1 MPKDHKKINITE
13 IAEFDPE
20 RVDGVGKGANGFPIL
35 MLKSI
40 ATEDGNVDDV
50 TTAKADAEHDA
61 CDTCD
66 GEGTILEG
74 NRKCPKCLGT
84 GKAPKVGESAKA
96 FIESV
101 IKESEGVALSGAPVP
116 PAADCPTCNASGLI
130 DGASVHGKVCVD
142 CGGTGKDQ
150 SMTNPVELNAV
161 AADAGRVSVGDPEGR
176 ETMDKAASDN
186 QCVGC
191 QAMNKAVAKF
201 CAGCGDDMA
210 KAAAQM
216 CSCGHSIA
224 AGEKT
229 CSGCGLAVDMTKGHD
244 FDPDGFRPA
253 QYSADADETVG
264 CPECESMNDLDAAY
278 CDQCGHMLAGD
289 PDVTVDGVPVGGDDD
304 DSADDDSMDDDSTD
318 DDSMKSLTKTD
329 AWKRLLEATGNTVA
343 KDVVTVADGATFT
356 APNPVEMVPADSDD
370 IDASGMPGSPS
381 WEATDAQTATNAA
394 QTLMQAAELIRTFAS
409 RENIEVAAGE
419 GNDIFDAKA
428 AEMALVGVTGALGIM
443 AQLAFHENLEAQKSL
458 EEEGGA
464 AKAGKRLSNK
474 SVAVLM
480 AARDHLDALLGD
492 NNQTGQSDDDNTN
505 SGEAA
510 NKYIQSAN
518 KALLAKEIKDMTTE
532 ELTKVLDQRDERLV
546 GLLADTFKGLP
557 ADNNVASIASAK
569 DANKK
574 SKNKNPKAEMT
585 DLEDEATQ
593 GDDESANTSPTGAA
607 KADGQECSGC
617 GAMCKA
623 GDSEC
628 AKCGMAMK
636 SEAELTPEEI
646 EARVAAKEAKK
657 ALKAARRAEK
667 EAAENAAVAK
677 AIAEGVAEA
686 TEAVRTL
693 QDRLATVE
701 KMAAPSTIVR
711 TRPSDAIAK
720 SVERDDL
727 EMRLAQLERVTRETA
742 DNDIRKASRE
752 EAKEVRDRIAGLSA

>member
-1 MPKDHKKINITE
+1 MPKDHNKINITE

-40 ATEDGNVDDV
+40 DAATDNVDDV
-50 TTAKADAEHDA
+50 TTIKADAAHDA

-66 GEGTILEG
+66 GEGTIMEG
-74 NRKCPKCLGT
+74 HRKCPKCLGT

-101 IKESEGVALSGAPVP
+101 AKESEGVAASGAYVP
-116 PAADCPTCNASGLI
+116 PAEDCPTCDGSGSI
-130 DGASVHGKVCVD
+130 DGPSVHGKECVD

-150 SMTNPVELNAV
+150 TMTHPEELNAV
-161 AADAGRVSVGDPEGR
+161 AADSGRMSVGDPEGR
-176 ETMDKAASDN
+176 EKMDKAADGS
-186 QCVGC
+186 QCEAC
-191 QAMNKAVAKF
+191 KCMNKADATYCAK
-201 CAGCGDDMA
+201 CGGAMA
-210 KAAAQM
+210 KGNDA
-216 CSCGHSIA
+216 
-224 AGEKT
+224 
-229 CSGCGLAVDMTKGHD
+229 
-244 FDPDGFRPA
+244 DGFRPA
-253 QYSADADETVG
+253 PYHADADENVQ
-264 CPECESMNDLDAAY
+264 CPKCERMNDNDAAY
-278 CDQCGHMLAGD
+278 CDQCGHELM
-289 PDVTVDGVPVGGDDD
+289 GDDD
-304 DSADDDSMDDDSTD
+304 VIVDGKPLDGDDEDDDAT
-318 DDSMKSLTKTD
+318 KSLTETD
-329 AWKRLLEATGNTVA
+329 AWKRLVEATGRKVA

-356 APNPVEMVPADSDD
+356 APNPAGMAPDNDD
-370 IDASGMPGSPS
+370 DVDASGAPGSPS
-381 WEATDAQTATNAA
+381 WEAVDAQTATDAA
-394 QTLMQAAELIRTFAS
+394 QALVHAAELIRTFAS

-419 GNDIFDAKA
+419 GNDLFDAKA

-443 AQLAFHENLEAQKSL
+443 AQLAFHEGLEAQKSL
-458 EEEGGA
+458 EEEGEA

-474 SVAVLM
+474 SVAVLT
-480 AARDHLDALLGD
+480 AARDHLNGLLGND
-492 NNQTGQSDDDNTN
+492 DPSKPSEDDNTN

-518 KALLAKEIKDMTTE
+518 KALLAKEIEDMTTE
-532 ELTKVLDQRDERLV
+532 ELTKVLDARDERLV

-557 ADNNVASIASAK
+557 EENNADSIASAK
-569 DANKK
+569 DANKN
-574 SKNKNPKAEMT
+574 SKKKDPKAEMR

-593 GDDESANTSPTGAA
+593 GDHASANTSPTGAA
-607 KADGQECSGC
+607 KADGKECSGC

-623 GDSEC
+623 DATEC

-636 SEAELTPEEI
+636 GEADLTPEEI
-646 EARVAAKEAKK
+646 EARAAAKEAKK
-657 ALKAARRAEK
+657 ALKAARKAEK

-711 TRPSDAIAK
+711 TRPGDAVAK
-720 SVERDDL
+720 SVERDEL

-752 EAKEVRDRIAGLSA
+752 EAKEIRDRIAGLSA

>member
-40 ATEDGNVDDV
+40 DATTDNVDDV
-50 TTAKADAEHDA
+50 TTIKADATHGA

-66 GEGTILEG
+66 GEGTIMEG

-96 FIESV
+96 FIDSV
-101 IKESEGVALSGAPVP
+101 TKESEGVAASGAPVP
-116 PAADCPTCNASGLI
+116 PAADCPTCNGSGLI
-130 DGASVHGKVCVD
+130 DGPSVHGKQCVD

-150 SMTNPVELNAV
+150 TMTNPEELNAV
-161 AADAGRVSVGDPEGR
+161 AADAGRISVGDPEGR
-176 ETMDKAASDN
+176 ETMDK
-186 QCVGC
+186 
-191 QAMNKAVAKF
+191 
-201 CAGCGDDMA
+201 
-210 KAAAQM
+210 
-216 CSCGHSIA
+216 GHA
-224 AGEKT
+224 
-229 CSGCGLAVDMTKGHD
+229 
-244 FDPDGFRPA
+244 DGFRPTD
-253 QYSADADETVG
+253 YKADSDETVQ
-264 CPECESMNDLDAAY
+264 CPKCERMNDMDAAY
-278 CDQCGHMLAGD
+278 CDQCGHELM
-289 PDVTVDGVPVGGDDD
+289 GDDEVIID
-304 DSADDDSMDDDSTD
+304 GKPLEDEDNDDDAT
-318 DDSMKSLTKTD
+318 KSLTETD

-356 APNPVEMVPADSDD
+356 APNPAGMAPADSDD

-419 GNDIFDAKA
+419 GNDLFDAKA

-458 EEEGGA
+458 EEEGDA

-480 AARDHLDALLGD
+480 AARDHLNSLLGSD
-492 NNQTGQSDDDNTN
+492 NQTGQSDDDNTN

-510 NKYIQSAN
+510 NRYIQSAN
-518 KALLAKEIKDMTTE
+518 KALLAKEIEDMTTE
-532 ELTKVLDQRDERLV
+532 ELTKVLDARDERLV

-557 ADNNVASIASAK
+557 EKNNADSIASAK

-574 SKNKNPKAEMT
+574 SKNKDPKAEMR

-593 GDDESANTSPTGAA
+593 GDHASANTSPTGAA
-607 KADGQECSGC
+607 KADGKECSGC

-623 GDSEC
+623 DDSEC

-657 ALKAARRAEK
+657 ALKAARKAEK

-711 TRPSDAIAK
+711 TRTGDEVAK

-727 EMRLAQLERVTRETA
+727 EMRLAQLERITRETA

-752 EAKEVRDRIAGLSA
+752 EAKEIRDRIAGLSA